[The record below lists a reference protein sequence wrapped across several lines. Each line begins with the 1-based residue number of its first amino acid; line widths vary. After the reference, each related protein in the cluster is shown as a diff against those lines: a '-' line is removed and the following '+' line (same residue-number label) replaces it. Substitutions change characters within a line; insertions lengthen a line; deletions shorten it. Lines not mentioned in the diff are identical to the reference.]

1 MIKKILLTV
10 LAVIVVFIGSVVWI
24 VKANDKENK
33 DNAVSFDKGNSSKT
47 ALIVYQ
53 NGRSSFSK
61 DVGENIAKGLSEDG
75 YKVIT
80 NQPGDYLEKDLSKYD
95 LVIFGSPI
103 YAGQTSSQIKKYA
116 DSVKNYGKAQV
127 ICYCLGAGKDTDES
141 VKFKDV
147 FKTEV
152 KGAFKVV
159 KSKFDADKDLPI
171 KEVRKIIK

>member
-47 ALIVYQ
+47 AMIVYQ
-53 NGRSSFSK
+53 NGRSSFS
-61 DVGENIAKGLSEDG
+61 
-75 YKVIT
+75 
-80 NQPGDYLEKDLSKYD
+80 
-95 LVIFGSPI
+95 
-103 YAGQTSSQIKKYA
+103 
-116 DSVKNYGKAQV
+116 
-127 ICYCLGAGKDTDES
+127 KDTDES

>member
-47 ALIVYQ
+47 VLIVYQ
-53 NGRSSFSK
+53 NGRSSFS
-61 DVGENIAKGLSEDG
+61 
-75 YKVIT
+75 
-80 NQPGDYLEKDLSKYD
+80 
-95 LVIFGSPI
+95 
-103 YAGQTSSQIKKYA
+103 
-116 DSVKNYGKAQV
+116 
-127 ICYCLGAGKDTDES
+127 KDTDES

-152 KGAFKVV
+152 IESFKVV

>member
-33 DNAVSFDKGNSSKT
+33 DNAVSFDEGNSSKT
-47 ALIVYQ
+47 VLIVYQ
-53 NGRSSFSK
+53 NGRSSFS
-61 DVGENIAKGLSEDG
+61 
-75 YKVIT
+75 
-80 NQPGDYLEKDLSKYD
+80 
-95 LVIFGSPI
+95 
-103 YAGQTSSQIKKYA
+103 
-116 DSVKNYGKAQV
+116 
-127 ICYCLGAGKDTDES
+127 KDTDES

-152 KGAFKVV
+152 IESFKVV

>member
-61 DVGENIAKGLSEDG
+61 D
-75 YKVIT
+75 
-80 NQPGDYLEKDLSKYD
+80 
-95 LVIFGSPI
+95 
-103 YAGQTSSQIKKYA
+103 
-116 DSVKNYGKAQV
+116 
-127 ICYCLGAGKDTDES
+127 TDES

-152 KGAFKVV
+152 IGSFKVV

>member
-61 DVGENIAKGLSEDG
+61 D
-75 YKVIT
+75 
-80 NQPGDYLEKDLSKYD
+80 
-95 LVIFGSPI
+95 
-103 YAGQTSSQIKKYA
+103 
-116 DSVKNYGKAQV
+116 
-127 ICYCLGAGKDTDES
+127 TDES

>member
-61 DVGENIAKGLSEDG
+61 D
-75 YKVIT
+75 
-80 NQPGDYLEKDLSKYD
+80 
-95 LVIFGSPI
+95 
-103 YAGQTSSQIKKYA
+103 
-116 DSVKNYGKAQV
+116 
-127 ICYCLGAGKDTDES
+127 TDES

-152 KGAFKVV
+152 IESFKVV

>member
-24 VKANDKENK
+24 VKANDKENN

-61 DVGENIAKGLSEDG
+61 D
-75 YKVIT
+75 
-80 NQPGDYLEKDLSKYD
+80 
-95 LVIFGSPI
+95 
-103 YAGQTSSQIKKYA
+103 
-116 DSVKNYGKAQV
+116 
-127 ICYCLGAGKDTDES
+127 TDES

-152 KGAFKVV
+152 IGSFKVV

>member
-47 ALIVYQ
+47 AMIVYQ
-53 NGRSSFSK
+53 NGRSSFS
-61 DVGENIAKGLSEDG
+61 
-75 YKVIT
+75 
-80 NQPGDYLEKDLSKYD
+80 
-95 LVIFGSPI
+95 
-103 YAGQTSSQIKKYA
+103 
-116 DSVKNYGKAQV
+116 
-127 ICYCLGAGKDTDES
+127 KDTDES

-152 KGAFKVV
+152 IGSFKVV

>member
-61 DVGENIAKGLSEDG
+61 D
-75 YKVIT
+75 
-80 NQPGDYLEKDLSKYD
+80 
-95 LVIFGSPI
+95 
-103 YAGQTSSQIKKYA
+103 
-116 DSVKNYGKAQV
+116 
-127 ICYCLGAGKDTDES
+127 TDES

-152 KGAFKVV
+152 KGSFKVV

>member
-47 ALIVYQ
+47 VLIVYQ
-53 NGRSSFSK
+53 NGRSSFS
-61 DVGENIAKGLSEDG
+61 
-75 YKVIT
+75 
-80 NQPGDYLEKDLSKYD
+80 
-95 LVIFGSPI
+95 
-103 YAGQTSSQIKKYA
+103 
-116 DSVKNYGKAQV
+116 
-127 ICYCLGAGKDTDES
+127 KDTDES

-152 KGAFKVV
+152 IGSFKVV

>member
-33 DNAVSFDKGNSSKT
+33 NNAVSFDKGNSSKT
-47 ALIVYQ
+47 VLIVYQ
-53 NGRSSFSK
+53 NGRSSFS
-61 DVGENIAKGLSEDG
+61 
-75 YKVIT
+75 
-80 NQPGDYLEKDLSKYD
+80 
-95 LVIFGSPI
+95 
-103 YAGQTSSQIKKYA
+103 
-116 DSVKNYGKAQV
+116 
-127 ICYCLGAGKDTDES
+127 KDTDES

>member
-47 ALIVYQ
+47 VLIVYQ
-53 NGRSSFSK
+53 NGRSSFS
-61 DVGENIAKGLSEDG
+61 
-75 YKVIT
+75 
-80 NQPGDYLEKDLSKYD
+80 
-95 LVIFGSPI
+95 
-103 YAGQTSSQIKKYA
+103 
-116 DSVKNYGKAQV
+116 
-127 ICYCLGAGKDTDES
+127 KDTDES

>member
-61 DVGENIAKGLSEDG
+61 D
-75 YKVIT
+75 
-80 NQPGDYLEKDLSKYD
+80 
-95 LVIFGSPI
+95 
-103 YAGQTSSQIKKYA
+103 
-116 DSVKNYGKAQV
+116 
-127 ICYCLGAGKDTDES
+127 TDES

-152 KGAFKVV
+152 IESF
-159 KSKFDADKDLPI
+159 
-171 KEVRKIIK
+171 

>member
-33 DNAVSFDKGNSSKT
+33 DNAVSFDKGNSSET
-47 ALIVYQ
+47 VLIVYQ
-53 NGRSSFSK
+53 NGRSSFS
-61 DVGENIAKGLSEDG
+61 
-75 YKVIT
+75 
-80 NQPGDYLEKDLSKYD
+80 
-95 LVIFGSPI
+95 
-103 YAGQTSSQIKKYA
+103 
-116 DSVKNYGKAQV
+116 
-127 ICYCLGAGKDTDES
+127 KDTDES

>member
-103 YAGQTSSQIKKYA
+103 YAGQTSSQI
-116 DSVKNYGKAQV
+116 
-127 ICYCLGAGKDTDES
+127 
-141 VKFKDV
+141 
-147 FKTEV
+147 
-152 KGAFKVV
+152 
-159 KSKFDADKDLPI
+159 
-171 KEVRKIIK
+171 

>member
-47 ALIVYQ
+47 VLIVYQ
-53 NGRSSFSK
+53 NSRSSFS
-61 DVGENIAKGLSEDG
+61 
-75 YKVIT
+75 
-80 NQPGDYLEKDLSKYD
+80 
-95 LVIFGSPI
+95 
-103 YAGQTSSQIKKYA
+103 
-116 DSVKNYGKAQV
+116 
-127 ICYCLGAGKDTDES
+127 KDTDES